1 MEWEEEDGFQR
12 GEGRTAVAHSDEVA
26 KCPHPHTN
34 SSTST
39 PTSVL
44 ALAQAD
50 HFASLLTAY
59 PRPGFQLSPR
69 SLRIVY
75 VGLACMAAAVVAT
88 GAVVMTSST
97 PSTPVKESVPSLYEE
112 SQSFLR
118 MARSTEGYSVEMSD
132 DDCSEIETALDD
144 CFDDSKNVVSHALDE
159 GGRRLK
165 CLPRCAVPT
174 TGLARNDQPH
184 HLPIHTRSPRLFQTT
199 EVSCLDIKELILDEV
214 CDDSYTVSDDVVD
227 YMYDY
232 YEVRPPYR
240 WYQG

>member
-1 MEWEEEDGFQR
+1 MTKESSSNSLEDMEWEEEDGFQR
-12 GEGRTAVAHSDEVA
+12 GEGRTAVAHSDE
-26 KCPHPHTN
+26 
-34 SSTST
+34 
-39 PTSVL
+39 
-44 ALAQAD
+44 
-50 HFASLLTAY
+50 
-59 PRPGFQLSPR
+59 LSPR
-69 SLRIVY
+69 SLRVVY

-144 CFDDSKNVVSHALDE
+144 CFDDSKNV
-159 GGRRLK
+159 
-165 CLPRCAVPT
+165 
-174 TGLARNDQPH
+174 
-184 HLPIHTRSPRLFQTT
+184 TT

-232 YEVRPPYR
+232 YEEYGICNTTSAVIDDCWESSTICDIYKE
-240 WYQG
+240 YIYDIVDDDYDCDL